1 MTLAT
6 QLKNA
11 DDIKNILK
19 NIPIDFELEDGR
31 KVNSLLVYLPCHTD
45 NQSSHEEFFKCVR
58 EGILYNYVFSCT
70 EVEKKLGVDSN
81 EAKKEA
87 LFQKALRKISQH
99 TAKGELGEMI
109 LFTILDVYLSAPKLL
124 SKVAMKTNA
133 RMPVYGADAVHGQ
146 FIDGELR
153 LYLGES
159 KLHAS
164 FSSASI
170 DAVQSIS
177 NARGDYQRELDLIDS
192 HLDFPD
198 LNESLVDEI
207 LAILNPYE
215 TTNIID
221 KIHSPCFI
229 GFTKPEI
236 LLSIESE
243 YHKKYLEVADSYIKN
258 FYSRAE
264 GKGLDINSLTL
275 LLLPFK
281 CVQELTDEFV
291 SYLGIS
297 E

>member
-1 MTLAT
+1 MTLDT

-31 KVNSLLVYLPCHTD
+31 KVNSLLVYLPCYTD
-45 NQSSHEEFFKCVR
+45 NQSSHKEFFECVR

-70 EVEKKLGVDSN
+70 EVEKKLGVDN
-81 EAKKEA
+81 NDVKKEA
-87 LFQKALRKISQH
+87 LFQKALRKISQQ

-109 LFTILDVYLSAPKLL
+109 LFTILDVYLCAPKLL

-164 FSSASI
+164 YSNAST
-170 DAVQSIS
+170 DAVHSIS
-177 NARGDYQRELDLIDS
+177 NARGDYQTELDLIDS
-192 HLDFPD
+192 HLDFPNLSED
-198 LNESLVDEI
+198 LVDEI

-243 YHKKYLEVADSYIKN
+243 YHKKYLEVADSYIKSS
-258 FYSRAE
+258 YSKAE
-264 GKGLDINSLTL
+264 RKGLDINSLTL

-281 CVQELTDEFV
+281 CVQELTEEFI

>member
-11 DDIKNILK
+11 DDIKKILK
-19 NIPIDFELEDGR
+19 KIPIDFELEDGR
-31 KVNSLLVYLPCHTD
+31 KINSLLVYLPCHAD
-45 NQSSHEEFFKCVR
+45 NQSSHEEFFECVR

-81 EAKKEA
+81 DAKKEA
-87 LFQKALRKISQH
+87 LFEKALRKISQQ

-164 FSSASI
+164 FGGAST

-198 LNESLVDEI
+198 LNESLANEI
-207 LAILNPYE
+207 LKILNPYE

-243 YHKKYLEVADSYIKN
+243 YHKKYLEVADLYIKN
-258 FYSRAE
+258 FYSKAE
-264 GKGLDINSLTL
+264 KKGLDINSLTL

-281 CVQELTDEFV
+281 CVQELTEEFI
-291 SYLGIS
+291 SFFGIS

>member
-31 KVNSLLVYLPCHTD
+31 KVNSLLMYLPCHAD
-45 NQSSHEEFFKCVR
+45 NQSSHKEFFKCVR

-81 EAKKEA
+81 QERKEA

-109 LFTILDVYLSAPKLL
+109 LFTILDVYLRAPKLL

-164 FSSASI
+164 FSSAST

-207 LAILNPYE
+207 LTILNPYE

-258 FYSRAE
+258 FYSKAE
-264 GKGLDINSLTL
+264 EKGLDINSLTL

-281 CVQELTDEFV
+281 CVQELTDEFI